1 MGCIPLHP
9 PRMANVTN
17 SYGSREYYMDC
28 FMDVL
33 GDEADQDIDNVID
46 GFMMALEDLLAY
58 HSKQS
63 DAYRD
68 IHLRVR
74 QTLGM

>member
-1 MGCIPLHP
+1 
-9 PRMANVTN
+9 
-17 SYGSREYYMDC
+17 MDA

-33 GDEADQDIDNVID
+33 GDETDQNIDNVIN

-58 HSKQS
+58 HSNQS

-74 QTLGM
+74 QALGM